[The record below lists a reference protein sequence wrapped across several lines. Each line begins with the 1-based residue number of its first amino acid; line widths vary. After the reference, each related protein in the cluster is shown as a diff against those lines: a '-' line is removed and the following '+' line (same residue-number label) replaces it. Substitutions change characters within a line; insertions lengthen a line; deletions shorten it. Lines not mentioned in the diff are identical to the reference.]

1 MKLYFS
7 DVFDVTEQALADY
20 GAFNV
25 SLITDLPLFIDPF
38 LLFNSDNTEY
48 RALHDEIIRYLRF
61 LKDRS
66 VEGVVGPDLLRA
78 WYHFSEVEQNCLG
91 FCVTG
96 HSGHGL
102 GAKFARAL
110 NENMHDIFSSFGSEK
125 VTKGSHLEKL
135 CLIAN
140 GVGRDTISD
149 FTTNLIKD
157 FLCRYT
163 QTFAQQHLTTEH
175 RKMVAIRKAA
185 FNYETKSWAT
195 RRYELPYVDGDFV
208 LLTPRDILT
217 RDDTWI
223 NKQYMLR
230 NFEDVPEAIDN
241 AALRGQINEYFYSM
255 LPEDPEKKDYDRAT
269 VNAYLKYPELIDY
282 FIKHK
287 EETGD
292 EAVAK
297 SREKVAESDS
307 VYVRQFG
314 LLVDLL
320 NANTEFYSVPG
331 TTEDET
337 RQRIEFFKDVV
348 ENKGGHRIFYSKGKA
363 IRKETDAHILY
374 RMTWFASPSD
384 ISREVDDGRGP
395 ADFKISR
402 GAKDKTLVEFK
413 LASNP
418 QLRRNLE
425 KQLEIY
431 QKASDAKVGFKVII
445 YFTAEEL
452 ARVEKFLKE
461 LDLVGN
467 THVYLVDARDDNKPS
482 GSKA

>member
-7 DVFDVTEQALADY
+7 DVFDVAEETLDAY

-25 SLITDLPLFIDPF
+25 SLVTDLPLFIDPF
-38 LLFNSDNTEY
+38 LLFNSEDPEY
-48 RALHDEIIRYLRF
+48 RALHDDIIRYLRF

-66 VEGVVGPDLLRA
+66 VEGSVNPDLLRA
-78 WYHFSEVEQNCLG
+78 WYYFSEVEQNCLG

-110 NENMHDIFSSFGSEK
+110 NENMHDIFASFGSEK

-135 CLIAN
+135 CLIAT

-149 FTTNLIKD
+149 FTTNLIKG

-163 QTFAQQHLTTEH
+163 QTFAQQHLADEH
-175 RKMVAIRKAA
+175 RRVVAINKAT
-185 FNYETKSWAT
+185 FNYKTRSWAT
-195 RRYELPYVDGDFV
+195 VRYELPFFEGDFV

-223 NKQYMLR
+223 NKQDMLR
-230 NFEDVPEAIDN
+230 NFEDIPEAIDD

-255 LPEDPEKKDYDRAT
+255 LPEDPEKQDYDRAI

-282 FIKHK
+282 FIKRK
-287 EETGD
+287 EDTGD
-292 EAVAK
+292 EAVSR
-297 SREKVAESDS
+297 SREKVAESNS

-314 LLVDLL
+314 QLVELL
-320 NANTEFYSVPG
+320 AAQTAFYSVPG
-331 TTEDET
+331 TTKDEA
-337 RQRIEFFKDVV
+337 RERIEFFKDVV
-348 ENKGGHRIFYSKGKA
+348 ENKGGHRIFYSKGKP

-374 RMTWFASPSD
+374 RMTWFATPSD

-395 ADFKISR
+395 VDFKASR

-431 QKASDAKVGFKVII
+431 QKASDATVGFKVII
-445 YFTAEEL
+445 YFTTEEL
-452 ARVEKFLKE
+452 VKVGKFLKE
-461 LDLVGN
+461 LNMADDD
-467 THVYLVDARDDNKPS
+467 HVYLVDARDDNKPS

>member
-7 DVFDVTEQALADY
+7 DVFEVSEEMIDEY

-38 LLFNSDNTEY
+38 LLFNSDKPEY
-48 RALHDEIIRYLRF
+48 RGLHDQIIKYLRF

-66 VEGVVGPDLLRA
+66 VEGNVNSDLLRA
-78 WYHFSEVEQNCLG
+78 WYYFSEVEQNCLG
-91 FCVTG
+91 FCVAG
-96 HSGHGL
+96 HAGHGL
-102 GAKFARAL
+102 GMMFARAL
-110 NENMHDIFSSFGSEK
+110 NANMHNIFSSFGNEQ

-140 GVGRDTISD
+140 GVGKDTISD

-157 FLCRYT
+157 FLCEYT
-163 QTFAQQHLTTEH
+163 QTFAHRHLT
-175 RKMVAIRKAA
+175 RNQKRIIAIPKAV
-185 FNYETKSWAT
+185 FNYDTKSWAT
-195 RRYELPYVDGDFV
+195 RRYELPFFDGGFV

-223 NKQYMLR
+223 NKEDMLR
-230 NFEDVPEAIDN
+230 NFEDIPPAVPD

-255 LPEDPEKKDYDRAT
+255 LPKEPIKRDFDRAAA
-269 VNAYLKYPELIDY
+269 NAYLKYPQLIDY

-287 EETGD
+287 EDTGD
-292 EAVAK
+292 EALFR
-297 SREKVAESDS
+297 SREKVAESNS
-307 VYVRQFG
+307 VYVKQFG
-314 LLVDLL
+314 ELVDLL
-320 NANTEFYSVPG
+320 ESETAFYRVPG
-331 TTEDET
+331 TTEDEA

-348 ENKGGHRIFYSKGKA
+348 ENKGGHRIFYSKGQP

-374 RMTWFASPSD
+374 RMTWFSTRSD
-384 ISREVDDGRGP
+384 IGREVNDGRGP
-395 ADFKISR
+395 VDFKISR
-402 GAKDKTLVEFK
+402 GANDKTLVEFK

-445 YFTAEEL
+445 YFCEEEL
-452 ARVEKFLKE
+452 LKVEKLLRE
-461 LDLVGN
+461 LDLA
-467 THVYLVDARDDNKPS
+467 TDAHVYLVDARFDNKPS
-482 GSKA
+482 GSHA